1 MDTITLL
8 KRDRNYDSSKKGLNW
23 LTSSLLHSLR
33 MTQNEYDEFEAN
45 QKLRNSNKIEIDNEV
60 RLLDDYDVNSL
71 FKNLKN
77 DLLSLINDTSTN
89 PEDEKEKNYLRGL
102 KRKIKDFS
110 NECSDEITDF
120 INLSIENK
128 QFDENAYR
136 ELLTNNGVKRI
147 QQRISLLEKYITLS
161 GKVSDDKVKGFV
173 NRVKEVIVVIPSTN
187 KIPTID
193 LYGDF
198 TRTTLTNFYKDN
210 FKDFNILFAVSHL
223 DETTPHSHMF
233 LDLKNK
239 KTAKYDFAV
248 KELEFAIKYSQNM
261 PNVKKMPLLE
271 DYKLKGRKESK
282 QEYIYK
288 KELNSWKA
296 EIVQTAFFD
305 YFNKKSLEADL
316 GLNAEKLAP
325 TKERNRRNKIIEE
338 EAKKPKAERNF
349 NYYTK
354 QLEDMELKINIL
366 TKELNNSKE
375 EKKEMTTKIIEL
387 KTKFDKG
394 NIAVKNLKDKEKSL
408 NQKIES
414 QSETIKS
421 KDNELNKLKN
431 NYNKEKPLLEKLKA
445 EKETLDAEIEK
456 NKKSIEIQEET
467 IKIKEDVFNKEVDRI
482 CDILNEENDIFID
495 KIDKRLG
502 KFQDFY
508 IKISVEV
515 NEAKKAFKDTMDE
528 FVSVMSKMKKL
539 TLEFSIIKNKDKRNG
554 ILDGFLSFMH
564 LSMNE
569 DKKVIE
575 EFYKNAKIEFEE
587 NETKTLLLVEQ
598 AVNNSKEFD
607 EIKEINPIFKNVVEP
622 IIDERKQDLK
632 TFEIMDKELKV
643 AFKEIRQEI
652 IEETKINKSRFK
664 IKM

>member
-1 MDTITLL
+1 MDKITLL

-23 LTSSLLHSLR
+23 LISSLLHSLR

-45 QKLRNSNKIEIDNEV
+45 QKLRKSNKIEIDNEV
-60 RLLDDYDVNSL
+60 SLLDDYDVNNL
-71 FKNLKN
+71 FETLKN
-77 DLLSLINDTSTN
+77 NLLDLINDTSTN

-102 KRKIKDFS
+102 NKKLKDFS
-110 NECSDEITDF
+110 SESSNEITDF

-147 QQRISLLEKYITLS
+147 QQRISLLSKYITLS

-173 NRVKEVIVVIPSTN
+173 NRVKEVILVIPSTN

-233 LDLKNK
+233 IDLKNK
-239 KTAKYDFAV
+239 KTGKYDFAA

-261 PNVKKMPLLE
+261 PNFKKMPLLE

-325 TKERNRRNKIIEE
+325 TKERNRRNRIIEE

-394 NIAVKNLKDKEKSL
+394 VSAVNNIKEKEKVLNSNIAAKDLE
-408 NQKIES
+408 
-414 QSETIKS
+414 IKR
-421 KDNELNKLKN
+421 KD
-431 NYNKEKPLLEKLKA
+431 LE
-445 EKETLDAEIEK
+445 
-456 NKKSIEIQEET
+456 
-467 IKIKEDVFNKEVDRI
+467 
-482 CDILNEENDIFID
+482 
-495 KIDKRLG
+495 
-502 KFQDFY
+502 
-508 IKISVEV
+508 
-515 NEAKKAFKDTMDE
+515 
-528 FVSVMSKMKKL
+528 
-539 TLEFSIIKNKDKRNG
+539 IKNKDIVISNKDIEIDNIKKEKKELIESINNDIDLMYDEVIEKNDILINNTYNQLKPIMNAYKNIIIEIEAVKNSIPKIMNEFVAIMAKMKGVKSKFSKEYGDSKNG
-554 ILDGFLSFMH
+554 ILDGVKSFI
-564 LSMNE
+564 SYSFRNKKNKINE
-569 DKKVIE
+569 IYEEACKTEQSNFKEFSYQALVLVEDTFIKNKNFEDIVDIQPVYDDVVKPVLLEKRTHINQDIIKIDKIDE
-575 EFYKNAKIEFEE
+575 IYDDLKIELAE
-587 NETKTLLLVEQ
+587 N
-598 AVNNSKEFD
+598 
-607 EIKEINPIFKNVVEP
+607 
-622 IIDERKQDLK
+622 
-632 TFEIMDKELKV
+632 
-643 AFKEIRQEI
+643 FKEAF
-652 IEETKINKSRFK
+652 NKRK
-664 IKM
+664 IKPQ